1 MEGRKPEGMT
11 IRRSMLDAEVAR
23 VRNASAATPQHLFDG
38 RDRATQHNREIRI
51 KGTIKL
57 SINSPEEI
65 LTCIATDAIDA
76 TDGSQG
82 GKLSYVLKAMSP

>member
-1 MEGRKPEGMT
+1 
-11 IRRSMLDAEVAR
+11 MLDAEVAR

-57 SINSPEEI
+57 SINSTVSGRSPEEI

-82 GKLSYVLKAMSP
+82 GKLSYIKSDVAVAARLYNL